1 MDRLTKKQAQKL
13 LTDADAKLRKFMFA
27 SFGKDS
33 TVLGFQ
39 CNRNYLRDLET
50 MQKILQKY
58 FDALDKK

>member
-1 MDRLTKKQAQKL
+1 MDRLTKKQALKL
-13 LTDADAKLRKFMFA
+13 LVDADAKIRKFMFA

-39 CNRNYLRDLET
+39 CNKNYLRDLET

-58 FDALDKK
+58 FQAVDRK